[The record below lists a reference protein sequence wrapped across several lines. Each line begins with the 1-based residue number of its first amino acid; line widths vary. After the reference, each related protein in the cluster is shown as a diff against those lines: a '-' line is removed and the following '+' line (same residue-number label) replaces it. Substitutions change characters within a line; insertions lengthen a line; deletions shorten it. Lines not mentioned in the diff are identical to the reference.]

1 MSQKTLSTTIT
12 DELRMATNSKGKA
25 IDWSIKDRG
34 AIPPAGHLFLGN
46 FGIAQQVHL
55 FQVRLLWCKP
65 VKSVMNQTK
74 KKGIRTTLIKV

>member
-12 DELRMATNSKGKA
+12 DELRMATNSKGKV
-25 IDWSIKDRG
+25 IGLSIKDRG
-34 AIPPAGHLFLGN
+34 AIPPPDTSCLGN

-65 VKSVMNQTK
+65 AKWVMNQPRK
-74 KKGIRTTLIKV
+74 KVYELH